1 MNSLRQAIDEG
12 RPTFGG
18 WIILPGSMGAEA
30 MGSAGFDWVIA
41 DMQHGGITVH
51 DLVPIFQGLGLG
63 GTLPIVRVPWTD
75 APTIMRVLDFGA
87 AGVIVPMVNTPEEAA
102 IAASA
107 VRYPPDGVRSFGRT
121 RGPAATIAEANADVV
136 LMVMIETTEALGNV
150 DAIAATP
157 GVDGLFVGPVDLGL
171 SLGLPLDFTGSSPGV
186 REAMDTIIAAARRAG
201 RFVGTVSS
209 SAEHAQNL
217 VERGATFVSLG
228 ADAGYLRAGATKDR
242 AAMDAIRAAVAESEA
257 TRVTG
262 SAS

>member
-1 MNSLRQAIDEG
+1 MNSLRQAINEG

-18 WIILPGSMGAEA
+18 WIILPGALPAEA
-30 MGSAGFDWVIA
+30 MGAAGFDWVIA
-41 DMQHGGITVH
+41 DMQHGGLTAP

-102 IAASA
+102 VAAAA
-107 VRYPPDGVRSFGRT
+107 VRYPPEGIRSFGRT

-136 LMVMIETTEALGNV
+136 LLVMIETTEALANV

-157 GVDGLFVGPVDLGL
+157 GVDGLFVGPVDLAL
-171 SLGLPLDFTGSSPGV
+171 SMGLPLDYTGTSAEIRG
-186 REAMDTIIAAARRAG
+186 AMDSIVAAAGRAG

-209 SAEHAQNL
+209 SAEHAQDL
-217 VERGATFVSLG
+217 VERGVIFVSLG
-228 ADAGYLRAGATKDR
+228 ADTGYLRAGAAKDR
-242 AAMDAIRAAVAESEA
+242 AAMDAIRASLGPSGGANGGRG
-257 TRVTG
+257 T
-262 SAS
+262 